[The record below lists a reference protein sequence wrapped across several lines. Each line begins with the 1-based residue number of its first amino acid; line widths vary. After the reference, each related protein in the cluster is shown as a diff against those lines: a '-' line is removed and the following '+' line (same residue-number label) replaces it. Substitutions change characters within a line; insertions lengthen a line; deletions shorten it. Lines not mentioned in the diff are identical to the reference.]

1 VSAVK
6 LTNRCV
12 AVGVSYAT
20 KYKRRLTFLVN
31 SVFSAARSEC
41 HCARLPT
48 PRRVALQGRVEMVFG
63 ATDDT
68 EARKLM
74 AAKVHFGQV
83 RRRRQATGDV
93 LA

>member
-1 VSAVK
+1 
-6 LTNRCV
+6 
-12 AVGVSYAT
+12 
-20 KYKRRLTFLVN
+20 
-31 SVFSAARSEC
+31 
-41 HCARLPT
+41 
-48 PRRVALQGRVEMVFG
+48 MVFG